1 MVALVSSQSDVSGDR
16 TYKALADNVIKT
28 IFELAGDDEL
38 IPNYLNVESGKW
50 GKNETSLGP
59 YGDSFYEYL
68 LKVWIYRGGRR
79 DNDPDPDARALY
91 DRTMATVRSRLH
103 RRSSQTNLLY
113 VADFSAG
120 KVVDQMWHLTCFVGG
135 LYALS
140 AMTANS
146 SAAAAA
152 YRSDAADITHTCHES
167 YDRQA
172 SKLG

>member
-1 MVALVSSQSDVSGDR
+1 MPDGDEAD
-16 TYKALADNVIKT
+16 TLDDAQFMELAD
-28 IFELAGDDEL
+28 DDAL
-38 IPNYLNVESGKW
+38 IPNYLNVETGKW

-79 DNDPDPDARALY
+79 DNNPDPHARALY

-113 VADFSAG
+113 VSDSNAG

-140 AMTANS
+140 AMTS
-146 SAAAAA
+146 DSPAAAAA

-167 YDRQA
+167 YDRQP